1 MNASPIIP
9 YFQLWAQ
16 SVFGSIGLSN
26 LNTCRGN
33 PGRQMTVGFGCID
46 QWWMQS
52 SVRLREVVS
61 TVNLY
66 CTSTMLGD
74 LGETKLELVPCG
86 CIVGDSCA
94 NRWPWMKSLSHY
106 AFSREKQKANRSLP
120 VWLINNT
127 DSLSAVKLCL
137 ISNMEFYNNV
147 TRFISYMLKLLMI
160 PLMREV
166 LCF

>member
-33 PGRQMTVGFGCID
+33 PGRQMTVGFGCVD

-66 CTSTMLGD
+66 CMSTMLGD

-94 NRWPWMKSLSHY
+94 NRWPKVYHIMLFPEKNKKQTGLFLFGWSIILTVCQQWSFASSLIWSFTIMLHVLY
-106 AFSREKQKANRSLP
+106 H
-120 VWLINNT
+120 T
-127 DSLSAVKLCL
+127 C
-137 ISNMEFYNNV
+137 SNY
-147 TRFISYMLKLLMI
+147 
-160 PLMREV
+160 
-166 LCF
+166 

>member
-26 LNTCRGN
+26 LNTCREN
-33 PGRQMTVGFGCID
+33 PGRKMTVGFGCVD

-52 SVRLREVVS
+52 SVLLSEVVS

-66 CTSTMLGD
+66 YTSTMSGD
-74 LGETKLELVPCG
+74 LGETKLELAPCG

-106 AFSREKQKANRSLP
+106 AFSRVK
-120 VWLINNT
+120 LINNT

-147 TRFISYMLKLLMI
+147 TRFISYMLKLLI
-160 PLMREV
+160 
-166 LCF
+166 